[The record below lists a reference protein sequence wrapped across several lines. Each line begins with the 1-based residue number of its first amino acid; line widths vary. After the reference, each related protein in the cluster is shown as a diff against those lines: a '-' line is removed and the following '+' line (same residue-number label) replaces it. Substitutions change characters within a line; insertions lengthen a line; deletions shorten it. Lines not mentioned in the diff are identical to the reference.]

1 MFHSPFRASSGC
13 FPPTQGFAHSALLA
27 SLNEAY
33 LTSLHPVPWPGLTGT
48 LVTVPLTS
56 VYYFRVSPTVFRE
69 KGFRFRDVDISKDPK
84 AAQDVVRK
92 TGQMGVPV
100 VLINSK
106 AIVGFNKA
114 EIDRELQI
122 KK

>member
-1 MFHSPFRASSGC
+1 MESGKSAPRIIVFTSPSCGWCGKVKS
-13 FPPTQGFAHSALLA
+13 
-27 SLNEAY
+27 Y
-33 LTSLHPVPWPGLTGT
+33 L
-48 LVTVPLTS
+48 
-56 VYYFRVSPTVFRE
+56 RE
-69 KGFRFRDVDISKDPK
+69 KGFRFRDVDVSKDPK

>member
-1 MFHSPFRASSGC
+1 MESGKPAPRIVVFTSPSCGWCGKVKS
-13 FPPTQGFAHSALLA
+13 
-27 SLNEAY
+27 Y
-33 LTSLHPVPWPGLTGT
+33 L
-48 LVTVPLTS
+48 
-56 VYYFRVSPTVFRE
+56 RE
-69 KGFRFRDVDISKDPK
+69 KGFRFRDVDISKDPH

-92 TGQMGVPV
+92 TGQMSVPV
-100 VLINSK
+100 VLINSR